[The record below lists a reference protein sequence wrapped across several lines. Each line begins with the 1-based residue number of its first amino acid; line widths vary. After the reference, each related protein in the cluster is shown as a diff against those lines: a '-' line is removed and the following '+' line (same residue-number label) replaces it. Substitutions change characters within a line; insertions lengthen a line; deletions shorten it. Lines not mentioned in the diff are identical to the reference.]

1 MFESILFI
9 SSEIIFHNAGP
20 MTDKAFWPVLI
31 LRNGC
36 FSIWQLFFDDKL
48 DSGTFIKFSL
58 KNEGIGYQ
66 SIWKQWNMYTDYLN
80 SLNFRSL

>member
-1 MFESILFI
+1 MFENILFI

-36 FSIWQLFFDDKL
+36 FSIWQLFSDDKL

-58 KNEGIGYQ
+58 RKWGHWL
-66 SIWKQWNMYTDYLN
+66 SKYLKTMKYVHW
-80 SLNFRSL
+80 LP